1 MAFTVTD
8 VGHGLFGPQLLLL
21 LVLQH
26 HHQLRPWVSL
36 TPLPLPYHLV
46 HIFSWFS
53 LCSFQKV
60 FFFLS
65 LSGENKKILLQSGK
79 GFPKSMWWKFGAT
92 LLISF
97 LEGLGEMFAILQY
110 FWGRL
115 RRTCFPAKFYLFYE
129 IKKLKE
135 EKEREKKSILGHQ
148 KCACCSWR
156 NICMSSVIFF
166 SWKFLQFF

>member
-1 MAFTVTD
+1 VAFTITD

-36 TPLPLPYHLV
+36 TPLPLPYHLL

-53 LCSFQKV
+53 LCSFQILFY
-60 FFFLS
+60 FFP

-79 GFPKSMWWKFGAT
+79 GFPKSMWWKIGAT

-97 LEGLGEMFAILQY
+97 LEGGEMFAILQY

-115 RRTCFPAKFYLFYE
+115 RRTCFPAKFCLFYE
-129 IKKLKE
+129 RRKRKG
-135 EKEREKKSILGHQ
+135 KKSILGHQ

-156 NICMSSVIFF
+156 NIYMRSVKKI